1 VQCDG
6 RGRRA
11 DASDALRALA
21 HNFRHKEEVRMSANL
36 NATAPL
42 GATAN
47 PGYTQTV
54 LLVGRVLMALLFVIF
69 GYMKLTNFG
78 GTVGYFTKWGF
89 PLPQVVAVIAIVAE
103 LGGGIL
109 LVVGWKARAVAWI
122 LAVYV
127 VIAAAVA
134 HRYWTYEAAQV
145 FAQTSFFYKNLAI
158 TGGLLYLAVMGP
170 GRYSIDKN

>member
-1 VQCDG
+1 
-6 RGRRA
+6 
-11 DASDALRALA
+11 
-21 HNFRHKEEVRMSANL
+21 MSANL
-36 NATAPL
+36 NTTTPFGTAL
-42 GATAN
+42 N
-47 PGYTQTV
+47 PGYSQSV
-54 LLVGRVLMALLFVIF
+54 LLLGRVLIALLFIIF

-89 PLPQVVAVIAIVAE
+89 PMPQVVTVIAIVAE

-109 LVVGWKARAVAWI
+109 LAVGWRTRAVAWI

-134 HRYWTYEAAQV
+134 HRYWTYDPAQV

-158 TGGLLYLAVMGP
+158 VGGLLYVATSGA
-170 GRYSIDKN
+170 GRYSIDKR

>member
-1 VQCDG
+1 
-6 RGRRA
+6 
-11 DASDALRALA
+11 
-21 HNFRHKEEVRMSANL
+21 MSANL
-36 NATAPL
+36 NAASAYGT
-42 GATAN
+42 TYN
-47 PGYTQTV
+47 PAYNQTFA
-54 LLVGRVLMALLFVIF
+54 LLGRVLMALIFVYF

-89 PLPQVVAVIAIVAE
+89 PMPQVVTVIAIVAE

-109 LVVGWKARAVAWI
+109 LAVGWRTRAVAWI

-134 HRYWTYEAAQV
+134 HRYWTYDPAQV

-158 TGGLLYLAVMGP
+158 VGGLLYVAASGA
-170 GRYSIDKN
+170 GRYSIDKR